1 VSSKIDKLKE
11 EAQKLAIKGPVE
23 KAIKAYEQLVSMEPA
38 VLNHRQRLADLLI
51 RVNRHDD
58 ARTELEVIGKN
69 FSTNG
74 FYLKAI
80 AIYTKLKGLY
90 PNDIPIALT
99 LAGLNEKHG
108 LTANALAE
116 YKRVYD
122 YHVKNS
128 ETDEALSILEKMQN
142 VDVNNVNIRL
152 KLAEA
157 YLSAGKTDESYAAFG
172 KLATLLQERG
182 DAAACAKLNARIQ
195 QLFPQKTGFMLEVLA
210 EQVASGN
217 AASAVTGLQTLLRTS
232 PKDKRLWELV
242 IEAYKQ
248 LDQPQKV
255 KVAYQHFLKFFPD
268 ELPAKA
274 GLVLCLASDRDL
286 KGALALLESYELPL
300 IAGRYLNEL
309 ERIYRVLD
317 EIDPI
322 NLQVLEGLGRV
333 YRAGGKSDE
342 LAALE
347 SKIKSIRNVSGAK
360 AVSPP
365 PQVKQEPVPEP
376 EHFAGQA
383 SEEPEFGEVSFADV
397 DTDTD
402 ITAFERQHDS
412 AVRVTADEEESP
424 EEELEIEVD
433 FDVESEIEADS
444 NVDSQIEVDFD
455 VDGELEIPLE
465 VTNAAAV
472 EEDWL
477 GAVGKMLD
485 KIGTKTGKV
494 KFASALD
501 GEDAQSHYDL
511 GMAFMEMGLFD
522 ESFKEFSQ
530 AAADINRRFECFVF
544 QGVCLRGKG
553 DLANAEK
560 VLRALVKPG
569 TSLEES
575 CSAKYELALT
585 CEASGNAEEYVTLL
599 AEIDASNRNFRDVR
613 ARLDAAN
620 ADHDALDFSDDDL
633 KGFGF

>member
-1 VSSKIDKLKE
+1 MSSKIDKLKE

-23 KAIKAYEQLVSMEPA
+23 KAIKAYEQLVAMEPA
-38 VLNHRQRLADLLI
+38 ALNHRQRLADLLI

-69 FSTNG
+69 FSANG

-80 AIYTKLKGLY
+80 AIYTKLKGLF
-90 PNDIPIALT
+90 PGDIPIALT

-108 LTANALAE
+108 LTANAMAE
-116 YKRVYD
+116 YKRVYE
-122 YHVKNS
+122 YYVKNS
-128 ETDEALSILEKMQN
+128 EMEEALSILEKIQN

-152 KLAEA
+152 KLAET
-157 YLSAGKTDESYAAFG
+157 YLSVGKTDESYAAFG

-182 DAAACAKLNARIQ
+182 DTAACAKLNARIQ
-195 QLFPQKTGFMLEVLA
+195 QLFPQKAGFMLDVLA

-217 AASAVTGLQTLLRTS
+217 AASAINGLQSLLRTN

-268 ELPAKA
+268 DLSAKSA
-274 GLVLCLASDRDL
+274 LVLCVASDRDL
-286 KGALALLESYELPL
+286 KGALDLLESYGQEL
-300 IAGRYLNEL
+300 ISGGYLNEL
-309 ERIYRVLD
+309 ERIYRILD

-333 YRAGGKSDE
+333 YKAGGKSGE
-342 LAALE
+342 LATLE

-360 AVSPP
+360 TPP
-365 PQVKQEPVPEP
+365 PPKIEQEPVAEP
-376 EHFAGQA
+376 DYFAGQA
-383 SEEPEFGEVSFADV
+383 SEEHEFGEVSFEDV
-397 DTDTD
+397 DSD
-402 ITAFERQHDS
+402 ISAFESQQDS
-412 AVRVTADEEESP
+412 AARFDSDVMESP
-424 EEELEIEVD
+424 EEEVEIEVD
-433 FDVESEIEADS
+433 FDDDNELEVDLD
-444 NVDSQIEVDFD
+444 VDSEH
-455 VDGELEIPLE
+455 EIPLE
-465 VTNAAAV
+465 VTAPVAI

-485 KIGTKTGKV
+485 KIATKTGKV
-494 KFASALD
+494 KFASTLD

-530 AAADINRRFECFVF
+530 AAADTSRRFECFVF

-553 DLANAEK
+553 DLSNAEK
-560 VLRALVKPG
+560 VFRSLVKPG
-569 TSLEES
+569 ISLEES
-575 CSAKYELALT
+575 CTAKYELALT
-585 CEASGNAEEYVTLL
+585 CEASGNAAEYLTLL

-620 ADHDALDFSDDDL
+620 SDKDALDFSDDDL